1 MKSISR
7 RALVLYLII
16 ILFLVGSGFLFF
28 NLVTHSEEWAM
39 NKVNKHLYN
48 SGSLATAGDILDI
61 NGTVLVSTKDGSRS
75 YNKNKSIR
83 LGTLHTVGDS
93 SGYIASGVQSAF
105 KDDITGYSLV
115 DGVYNLKRYGK
126 GNDIKLT
133 LNAEICKVAYEALKG
148 YKGTV
153 GVMNYKTGEL
163 ICIVSTPTFDVY
175 NKPEDIYTDTS
186 GKYEGIYMNRF
197 FSGLYTPGSTFKVI
211 TAASAIENIP
221 DIYEQEFVCKGKI
234 QIGEGYVICNGE
246 HGKISFEQA
255 LNKSCNC
262 AFAVIA
268 EKLGTQALTETAE
281 RIGFNNTKTLISEKI
296 YCEKSRINLSNAKT
310 LDLGWAG
317 IGQYTTLINPC
328 QMLTIISSIA
338 NGGEAISPYLMAE
351 LISPKGKVIAMGESQ
366 VAGQYFTES
375 VASDL
380 NKLLRSNVKNQYG
393 DS

>member
-1 MKSISR
+1 M
-7 RALVLYLII
+7 
-16 ILFLVGSGFLFF
+16 
-28 NLVTHSEEWAM
+28 
-39 NKVNKHLYN
+39 
-48 SGSLATAGDILDI
+48 
-61 NGTVLVSTKDGSRS
+61 
-75 YNKNKSIR
+75 
-83 LGTLHTVGDS
+83 GDS

-234 QIGEGYVICNGE
+234 QVGEGYVVSALYADAVHGIVDMLATYHTLLGKEQGAYGAICTIE
-246 HGKISFEQA
+246 H
-255 LNKSCNC
+255 
-262 AFAVIA
+262 
-268 EKLGTQALTETAE
+268 
-281 RIGFNNTKTLISEKI
+281 RH
-296 YCEKSRINLSNAKT
+296 
-310 LDLGWAG
+310 
-317 IGQYTTLINPC
+317 
-328 QMLTIISSIA
+328 
-338 NGGEAISPYLMAE
+338 
-351 LISPKGKVIAMGESQ
+351 
-366 VAGQYFTES
+366 
-375 VASDL
+375 
-380 NKLLRSNVKNQYG
+380 LRRFLRFYIVG
-393 DS
+393 RPPRWL